1 MIVVTGAAGFIGSN
15 IVAALNADGRK
26 DVVAVDYF
34 PPAAMP
40 AGLANNPA
48 YLDSL
53 AVAQRVAADDLKNWL
68 AANAA
73 SVDSVIHMGACSDT
87 TQTDEAFMMACNF
100 EYTKMVWEF
109 CVSAGKPLVY
119 ASSAATY
126 GDGSAGY
133 DDKIDPRIFK
143 PLNLYGLSKQ
153 RFDLW
158 ALNQAKAP
166 PRWAGVKFFNVYG
179 PRESHKK
186 RMASVAF
193 HAYNQ
198 IRKTARLELF
208 KSHRPDYPDGG
219 QKRDFIHV
227 GDAAAAVMHL
237 LNTPAST
244 TSPSGLYNIGTGTAR
259 TFADLGKAVFVAMK
273 FTPNISYIPM
283 PEDIRDKYQ
292 YFTQADI
299 TKLRRSGFDRPML
312 SIEDGVKKYVE
323 WIKRQG
329 GWPA

>member
-15 IVAALNADGRK
+15 IVAALNAGGRK

-34 PPAAMP
+34 LPAAVP

-53 AVAQRVAADDLKNWL
+53 AAVRRIGTDELKGWL
-68 AANAA
+68 AANASA
-73 SVDSVIHMGACSDT
+73 VDAVIHMGACSDT
-87 TQTDEAFMMACNF
+87 AQTDEAFMMACNF
-100 EYTKMVWEF
+100 EYTRMIWEF
-109 CVSAGKPLVY
+109 CAAAGRPLVY

-133 DDKIDPRIFK
+133 DDKIDPRVFK

-158 ALNQAKAP
+158 ALEQAKAP

-179 PRESHKK
+179 PRESHKG

-193 HAYNQ
+193 HSYNQ
-198 IRKTARLELF
+198 IRRTAHVELF

-227 GDAAAAVMHL
+227 DDAAAAVLHL
-237 LNTPAST
+237 LETPASAAA
-244 TSPSGLYNIGTGTAR
+244 PNGLYNVGTGTAR
-259 TFADLGKAVFVAMK
+259 TFADLAKAVFVAMK
-273 FTPNISYIPM
+273 FAPNISYIPM
-283 PEDIRDKYQ
+283 PPDIRDKYQ
-292 YFTQADI
+292 YFTQADVAR
-299 TKLRRSGFDRPML
+299 LRQSGFVRPML
-312 SIEDGVKKYVE
+312 SIEAGAKKYVE
-323 WIKRQG
+323 WLNRQG
-329 GWPA
+329 GRA